1 MIKDNTD
8 LWAVLVGTTASL
20 MKGLKRK
27 LKAQQLVIALIT
39 GGVLA
44 WGTLGIIDMFFG
56 QLEPKVIML
65 VSFAVG
71 WVANEITDVLDD
83 TIKDAYEL
91 VKQWAK
97 SKLKK

>member
-56 QLEPKVIML
+56 ELEPKVIML

>member
-27 LKAQQLVIALIT
+27 LKAQQLIIALIT

-56 QLEPKVIML
+56 ELEPKVIML

>member
-20 MKGLKRK
+20 MKGLKKK
-27 LKAQQLVIALIT
+27 LKAQQLIIALIT

-56 QLEPKVIML
+56 ELEPKVIML

>member
-1 MIKDNTD
+1 MIKENTD
-8 LWAVLVGTTASL
+8 LWAVLVGITASL
-20 MKGLKRK
+20 MKGIKQK
-27 LKAQQLVIALIT
+27 VNAQQLIIALIT

-44 WGTLGIIDMFFG
+44 WGTLGFIDMFFSE
-56 QLEPKVIML
+56 LEPKVIML

-71 WVANEITDVLDD
+71 WVANEITEVLDD

-97 SKLKK
+97 SKIKK

>member
-20 MKGLKRK
+20 MKGLKRT
-27 LKAQQLVIALIT
+27 LKAQQLIIALIT

>member
-1 MIKDNTD
+1 
-8 LWAVLVGTTASL
+8 

-27 LKAQQLVIALIT
+27 LKAQQLIIALIT

-56 QLEPKVIML
+56 ELEPKVIML

>member
-27 LKAQQLVIALIT
+27 LKAQQLIIALIT

-71 WVANEITDVLDD
+71 WVANEITDFLDD

>member
-27 LKAQQLVIALIT
+27 LKAQQLIIALIT

-56 QLEPKVIML
+56 ELEPKVIML

-97 SKLKK
+97 SKIKK

>member
-1 MIKDNTD
+1 MIKENTD

-27 LKAQQLVIALIT
+27 LKAQQLIIALIT

>member
-8 LWAVLVGTTASL
+8 LWAVLVGTIASL
-20 MKGLKRK
+20 MKGIKRK
-27 LKAQQLVIALIT
+27 LNGQQLIIALIT

-44 WGTLGIIDMFFG
+44 WGTLGVIDMFFG

-83 TIKDAYEL
+83 TVKDAYEL
-91 VKQWAK
+91 VKSWLRG
-97 SKLKK
+97 KLKK

>member
-27 LKAQQLVIALIT
+27 LKAQQLIIALIT

>member
-1 MIKDNTD
+1 M
-8 LWAVLVGTTASL
+8 
-20 MKGLKRK
+20 
-27 LKAQQLVIALIT
+27 IT